1 MRIKV
6 TRATLIEDGKPVYSK
21 ELEVYCERCQ
31 LEAVRSTLKAE
42 LVREMSKESAVD
54 LQYREVSED

>member
-1 MRIKV
+1 M
-6 TRATLIEDGKPVYSK
+6 TRATLIEDEKPVYSK

-42 LVREMSKESAVD
+42 LVCEMSKESAVD
-54 LQYREVSED
+54 LQYREVSEG

>member
-1 MRIKV
+1 M

-21 ELEVYCERCQ
+21 EVDMYCDRCQ

-54 LQYREVSED
+54 LQYREVSEG